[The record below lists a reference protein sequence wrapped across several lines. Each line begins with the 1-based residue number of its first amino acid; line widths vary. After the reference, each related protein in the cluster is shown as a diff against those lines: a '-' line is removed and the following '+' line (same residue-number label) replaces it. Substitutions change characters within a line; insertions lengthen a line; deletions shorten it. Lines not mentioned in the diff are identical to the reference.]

1 MNKQQGC
8 ILSLIYSR
16 LFMNS
21 QQRKDAIAL
30 ELKSFL
36 LELAE
41 LQKERNGIIQKY
53 QRESEEAA
61 AASAKRALYE
71 H

>member
-1 MNKQQGC
+1 
-8 ILSLIYSR
+8 
-16 LFMNS
+16 MNS

-53 QRESEEAA
+53 QRESKEAA
-61 AASAKRALYE
+61 VASAKKTLYE

>member
-1 MNKQQGC
+1 
-8 ILSLIYSR
+8 
-16 LFMNS
+16 MNS
-21 QQRKDAIAL
+21 QQRKEAIAL
-30 ELKSFL
+30 ELQSFL
-36 LELAE
+36 LELSE

-61 AASAKRALYE
+61 AVSTKKTLYE